1 MNENWSKDFAT
12 DFTDNGFDVEE
23 NGSIVT
29 GQYRGKFVVTQ
40 FSRWFDDMLHKI
52 ETEHKILRSKTFFN
66 SVTGNASF
74 EVEIDNTSSFY
85 VEVSVNGKKIEY
97 YPTLLVSY
105 YIFKS
110 SGDCSIYLDG
120 RLGSGQRKTLGI
132 RLAGG
137 VVSSSL
143 GVKER
148 GVVVDKSEIRK
159 IYDQVLSGG
168 LLVNNM
174 TFDQQDQDKAVYIQ
188 NLSETD
194 RKLLVSAFDSILR

>member
-85 VEVSVNGKKIEY
+85 VDVSVNGKKIEY

-120 RLGSGQRKTLGI
+120 RLESGQRKTLGI

-137 VVSSSL
+137 VVISSL

-159 IYDQVLSGG
+159 IYDQVLSRG

>member
-1 MNENWSKDFAT
+1 
-12 DFTDNGFDVEE
+12 
-23 NGSIVT
+23 
-29 GQYRGKFVVTQ
+29 
-40 FSRWFDDMLHKI
+40 MLHKI

-110 SGDCSIYLDG
+110 GGDCSIYLDG

-159 IYDQVLSGG
+159 IYDQVLSRG